1 MGKTR
6 GDLERAVVVLKRVVE
21 KLQAENKKLHAA
33 RLNDVHEKVG
43 KPVNSC
49 TFHKYSYLINAK
61 DGIIVYLI

>member
-33 RLNDVHEKVG
+33 RLNDVHDKVSKLG
-43 KPVNSC
+43 NSC
-49 TFHKYSYLINAK
+49 TFKKYSYLINTWNVMFMYT
-61 DGIIVYLI
+61 I

>member
-33 RLNDVHEKVG
+33 RLNDVHDKVSKLG
-43 KPVNSC
+43 NSC
-49 TFHKYSYLINAK
+49 IFYKYSHLINTWNLMFMY
-61 DGIIVYLI
+61 II

>member
-49 TFHKYSYLINAK
+49 TFHTL
-61 DGIIVYLI
+61 